1 MEIQKTKMYMY
12 MYILPRGAD
21 VFASPTET
29 HFGHVDS
36 PKRCHLRLGH
46 IARGQPCPPAELY
59 WHAFPSPN
67 VDVANCLKPSN
78 YRTYPPWARRV
89 YIIIQICSVF
99 AKILAPM
106 CPRIYMIVFASKRWV
121 ACVRVYSERS
131 DVYLYIY
138 I

>member
-21 VFASPTET
+21 AFASPTET

-138 I
+138 V